1 MAGCLIPHTP
11 IAVDYWRKRDIRS
24 KVCFLSHMHT
34 DHTQGLTSSWD
45 QVIFCSE
52 ITRSLA
58 IEQLKIQPSLLVA
71 IPVGQSTIIPLDN
84 AGMKPEIRITG
95 PCSLLTLFG
104 RVYAR
109 INVMPDPREGGQTQ
123 GHLTF

>member
-11 IAVDYWRKRDIRS
+11 IAVDYWKKRDVRS
-24 KVCFLSHMHT
+24 KICFLSHMHT

-45 QVIFCSE
+45 QTIFCSE

-58 IEQLKIQPSLLVA
+58 IEQLKIKPSLLVA

-84 AGMKPEIRITG
+84 AGLNRLIP
-95 PCSLLTLFG
+95 SLQSLASAHPRNFLLNSHAHLG
-104 RVYAR
+104 IGENRAR
-109 INVMPDPREGGQTQ
+109 CHHGW
-123 GHLTF
+123 H